1 MNQTI
6 ENTNFRTSKDRLS
19 DGELWLIPWP
29 DTFSAGCVVVGANGS
44 STGALIH
51 VRAGSSPSIQPFV
64 ALANVTVTSTD
75 ISLSPPASGTGKI
88 TVGRS
93 VAGLQVHS
101 GGSFSV
107 AITFIG

>member
-6 ENTNFRTSKDRLS
+6 ENTNFRTSKDQLS
-19 DGELWLIPWP
+19 DGELWVIPWP
-29 DTFSAGCVVVGANGS
+29 ATFSAGCVVVGANGS

-51 VRAGSSPSIQPFV
+51 VRAGSSPQILPFV

-75 ISLSPPASGTGKI
+75 ISLAPPASGTGKI

-93 VAGLQVHS
+93 AEGLQVHAGAS
-101 GGSFSV
+101 LSV
-107 AITFIG
+107 SITFLG